1 MADTIAAELAI
12 GMIELLQSYV
22 EDVIECDC
30 DKCPFHNGY
39 HCLLTGCLGQNDAG
53 SLIDNLRNYEQRIKK
68 DTKGD

>member
-30 DKCPFHNGY
+30 VKCPFHNGY

-68 DTKGD
+68 DTKAT